1 MLGISLHN
9 SNDILNDNTTM
20 VDDDNGDEISIMTES
35 VTLGQMNLQEEYYGS
50 SEKEDLKVDTL
61 KTIQIYLK
69 KIFRQAKFLSD
80 TRKQFKEPHFVSTN
94 RVRSQ
99 SVEICEYLWKTL
111 SRFNCR
117 RNSHFKW
124 SF

>member
-1 MLGISLHN
+1 MHN
-9 SNDILNDNTTM
+9 SNDILNDDTST

-35 VTLGQMNLQEEYYGS
+35 VTLGQTNLQEEYYGS